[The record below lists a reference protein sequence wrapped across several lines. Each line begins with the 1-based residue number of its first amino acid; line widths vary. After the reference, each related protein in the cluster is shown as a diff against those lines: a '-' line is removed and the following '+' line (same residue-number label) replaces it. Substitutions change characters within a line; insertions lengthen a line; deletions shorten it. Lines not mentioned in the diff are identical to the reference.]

1 MALLKFRKADP
12 FRVRSTQRDG
22 ETDSARR
29 AKLCSALDDFRADIA
44 REQEGLRTRYESVA
58 ARAAFS
64 QQALEGD
71 LADTAMASTVD
82 DLTQTMIHYQA
93 RLKVLAQ
100 QTAFVTALRE
110 EAERFP
116 LANEATGGREP
127 FAGDGRYNPRS

>member
-12 FRVRSTQRDG
+12 FRVRSTQRDR
-22 ETDSARR
+22 ETDSVRQTR
-29 AKLCSALDDFRADIA
+29 LCGVLDDFRTEIA
-44 REQEGLRTRYESVA
+44 REHEGLRARYESVA

-82 DLTQTMIHYQA
+82 DITQTMIHYQA

-110 EAERFP
+110 EAEHFP

-127 FAGDGRYNPRS
+127 FAVDERYNPRS